1 MQAHQRIIVFSCNW
15 NAYSGMESAAV
26 DGASYPAAI
35 RPIRLACLGRLHPGH
50 ILKAFAHGAA
60 GVLLLGCPPGEC
72 QHDFGYRRAEEVF
85 ELSRQLIRMLGFRET
100 RLQLDW
106 VAADDGGGFARKVN
120 RFADELTADRI
131 ES

>member
-15 NAYSGMESAAV
+15 SAYSGMESAAV
-26 DGASYPAAI
+26 EGESFPAGI

-50 ILKAFAHGAA
+50 ILKAFDHGAA

-72 QHDFGYRRAEEVF
+72 QHGFGYQRAEEVF
-85 ELSRQLIRMLGFRET
+85 ELARKLIRLLGFRET
-100 RLQLDW
+100 RLQLGW
-106 VAADDGGGFARKVN
+106 VAADDGDGFVRKIN
-120 RFADELTADRI
+120 RFADGLTMDRI

>member
-1 MQAHQRIIVFSCNW
+1 MHEHQRIIVFSCNW

-26 DGASYPAAI
+26 GGETYSPE
-35 RPIRLACLGRLHPGH
+35 IRLIRIACLGRLHQGH

-72 QHDFGYRRAEEVF
+72 QHDFGFQKAQAVF
-85 ELSRQLIRMLGFRET
+85 DLSQKLIQLLGYRET
-100 RLQLDW
+100 QLQLDW
-106 VAADDGGGFARKVN
+106 VAADDGRGFVQKVST
-120 RFADELTADRI
+120 FAAGLIEDKI